1 MARKTKADFFD
12 YDGFLDKFE
21 PKKTTDDCY
30 TPPAVYEAVKD
41 WVVKEYAVDTSA
53 PIIRPFVPGGDF
65 EKCEYPAGCA
75 VIDNPPF
82 SILSHIVEFYTERA
96 IPFFLFA
103 PALNCLNKRTYKVT
117 IIAVNAKIVY
127 ENGAK
132 VLTSFVTNMAP
143 KDVVIDTPPDLY
155 AAIDRANRQKEKRE
169 LQKFI
174 FPRNAIT
181 TSRLSNIA
189 RNGRRLTIMRKECL
203 FASDLE
209 ALKKNGKSVFG
220 NALIIS
226 SAAAERAAAERAA
239 AERAAAERA
248 AERAAAAAAERAAAE
263 RAAEKL
269 ELSAAEMAA
278 VEWLDKQEDKE

>member
-1 MARKTKADFFD
+1 MAGKTKTDFFD
-12 YDGFLDKFE
+12 YEGFLEKFE

-41 WVVKEYAVDTSA
+41 WVVKEYAVDPSA

-82 SILSHIVEFYTERA
+82 SILSHIVEFYTARS
-96 IPFFLFA
+96 IPYFLFA

-117 IIAVNAKIVY
+117 IIAVNANIVY

-143 KDVVIDTPPDLY
+143 KDVALDTPPDLY
-155 AAIDRANRQKEKRE
+155 AAIDRANGQKEKSE
-169 LQKFI
+169 LPKFL

-181 TSRLSNIA
+181 TSRLSNLA
-189 RNGRRLTIMRKECL
+189 QNGRRLTITRNEC
-203 FASDLE
+203 FFVTDLD
-209 ALKKNGKSVFG
+209 ALKKRGKAIYG
-220 NALIIS
+220 GGLILS
-226 SAAAERAAAERAA
+226 TAAAERAAVERAAAERAA
-239 AERAAAERA
+239 AERESAR
-248 AERAAAAAAERAAAE
+248 
-263 RAAEKL
+263 L

-278 VEWLDKQEDKE
+278 VEWLDKKGAAE

>member
-1 MARKTKADFFD
+1 MSRKTKADFFD
-12 YDGFLDKFE
+12 YEGFLEKFE

-41 WVVKEYAVDTSA
+41 WVLKEYAVDPSA

-82 SILSHIVEFYTERA
+82 SILSHIVEFYNMRA
-96 IPFFLFA
+96 IPYFLFA

-117 IIAVNAKIVY
+117 IIAVNASIVY

-143 KDVVIDTPPDLY
+143 KDVALDTPPDLY
-155 AAIDRANRQKEKRE
+155 AAIDKANGQREKSE
-169 LQKFI
+169 LPKFL

-181 TSRLSNIA
+181 TSRLSNLA

-209 ALKKNGKSVFG
+209 ALKKIGKSVFG
-220 NALIIS
+220 NALILS

-239 AERAAAERA
+239 AERAAAERES
-248 AERAAAAAAERAAAE
+248 ER
-263 RAAEKL
+263 L
-269 ELSAAEMAA
+269 ELSSAEMAA
-278 VEWLDKQEDKE
+278 VEWLDKQETEK

>member
-1 MARKTKADFFD
+1 MAGKTKADFFD
-12 YDGFLDKFE
+12 YEGFLEKFE
-21 PKKTTDDCY
+21 QKKTTDDCY
-30 TPPAVYEAVKD
+30 TPPAVYEAIKD
-41 WVVKEYAVDTSA
+41 WVVKEYAVDPSA

-82 SILSHIVEFYTERA
+82 SILSHIVEFYNMRD
-96 IPFFLFA
+96 IPYFLFA

-117 IIAVNAKIVY
+117 IIAVNASIVY

-143 KDVVIDTPPDLY
+143 KDVALDTPPDLY
-155 AAIDRANRQKEKRE
+155 AAIDKANRQKEKRE
-169 LQKFI
+169 LPRLL

-181 TSRLSNIA
+181 TSRLSNLA

-209 ALKKNGKSVFG
+209 ALKKLGKSVFG
-220 NALIIS
+220 NALILS
-226 SAAAERAAAERAA
+226 SAAAERASAERAAAERAA
-239 AERAAAERA
+239 AERESER
-248 AERAAAAAAERAAAE
+248 
-263 RAAEKL
+263 L
-269 ELSAAEMAA
+269 ELAAAEMAA
-278 VEWLDKQEDKE
+278 VEWLDRQEDKE